1 MGGPLSKPKA
11 PSHSVFAGGLKKK
24 NGTAAITP
32 ALTLIFAWTTRA
44 PFRKTFHGVT
54 DEGFNELADEQR
66 LPEPILR
73 TIAHYERDYIEGN
86 HNVRWEAFVR
96 TYLPRFLYRF
106 LC

>member
-1 MGGPLSKPKA
+1 MTTLS
-11 PSHSVFAGGLKKK
+11 STSR
-24 NGTAAITP
+24 AITP